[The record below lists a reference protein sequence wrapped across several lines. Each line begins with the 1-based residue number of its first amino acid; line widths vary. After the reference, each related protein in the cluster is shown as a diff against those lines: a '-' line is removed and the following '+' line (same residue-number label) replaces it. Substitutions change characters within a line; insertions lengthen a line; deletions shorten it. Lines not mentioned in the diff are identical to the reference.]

1 MAGKGQQWDWEASLA
16 VIYRGENKTKQKN
29 RKWSQVLDLKTH
41 FPWCAFFSKLHSRR
55 FYKAHTAL
63 PADDKCLNARAYT
76 RGDISFLNPNRMQ
89 DPCAPCE
96 AGRNRQ
102 SSSREPPTWIHPFPS
117 KSWPWRITWC
127 AECRVQESDVD
138 PEQLDVSLGTRAERF
153 KVELK
158 LYRWLRTW
166 TQNCHWEWLWHRSLW
181 TSQKYVTLNL
191 HLWEDPKYVQWKKIK
206 GLGTHSREQLWLPLW
221 VGQGKS
227 GQS

>member
-96 AGRNRQ
+96 AERNRQ
-102 SSSREPPTWIHPFPS
+102 SSSRQPPTWIPSFPKQIMTLAHNLMCWMPS
-117 KSWPWRITWC
+117 PGKRRGS
-127 AECRVQESDVD
+127 
-138 PEQLDVSLGTRAERF
+138 
-153 KVELK
+153 
-158 LYRWLRTW
+158 RTAGC
-166 TQNCHWEWLWHRSLW
+166 QPGDS
-181 TSQKYVTLNL
+181 
-191 HLWEDPKYVQWKKIK
+191 
-206 GLGTHSREQLWLPLW
+206 GRE
-221 VGQGKS
+221 V
-227 GQS
+227 